1 MSPNYVLAVLKRFD
15 TRPAGGD
22 DLTQRCQ
29 LAAAICD
36 LSIVVA
42 FGHNELWRP
51 KAAKVVTKLAKISPI
66 GNIGYHVT
74 YTVGDI
80 IHATLLFWLYLE
92 RENKKL

>member
-22 DLTQRCQ
+22 DLIQRCQ

-51 KAAKVVTKLAKISPI
+51 KGRKEGLCYLLNVLAARAQRTVTAEGYKSGYCVGL
-66 GNIGYHVT
+66 NIT
-74 YTVGDI
+74 N
-80 IHATLLFWLYLE
+80 WQ
-92 RENKKL
+92 R